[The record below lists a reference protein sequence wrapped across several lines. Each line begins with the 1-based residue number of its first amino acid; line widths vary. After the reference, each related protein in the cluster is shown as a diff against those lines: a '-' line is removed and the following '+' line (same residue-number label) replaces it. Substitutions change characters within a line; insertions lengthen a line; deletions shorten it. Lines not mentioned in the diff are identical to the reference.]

1 MYQRFEE
8 LLRNKN
14 VTAYRV
20 SKETGIPVST
30 FTDWKT
36 GKSKPQVDKLKKIA
50 DYFDVTT
57 AYLDYDCS
65 GRWIMKI
72 EKAKGN
78 LTLEEIR
85 EAEREY
91 EYDFYLLVVD
101 AYHDPNDVQYG
112 EQAVGDLAILYR
124 LDVLNENL

>member
-1 MYQRFEE
+1 
-8 LLRNKN
+8 
-14 VTAYRV
+14 
-20 SKETGIPVST
+20 
-30 FTDWKT
+30 
-36 GKSKPQVDKLKKIA
+36 
-50 DYFDVTT
+50 
-57 AYLDYDCS
+57 
-65 GRWIMKI
+65 MKI